1 MFEDFNNLFKRV
13 FSNEETIFFA
23 LLLLVV
29 ISLVFFIGN
38 VLTPFIISIIFAYLL
53 VGLQVRFENFGMSD
67 WLSLTITY
75 GLFILIF
82 GLLFLW
88 LVPLLVQQIQT
99 LVVELPNWFTSLRQ
113 YIAAIPTIYPDLVTS
128 DQIRSILQNLSNQ
141 LSQISQDF
149 LSYSI
154 AGIQNTVSITINLIM
169 LPILVFFLLFD
180 RKSVINSFLALLPKD
195 RPMLSNIWDEMDDQL
210 SNYVRGKTI
219 EIIIVGVVAAI
230 IFSIFGLPYTALL
243 SVMVGFSVLI
253 PFLGAIIATIPVMIV
268 GFFEFGI
275 SFEFWMLF
283 LSYTILQMLDGN
295 VLVPVLFS
303 DAVKLHPFF
312 IILAVFVFG
321 GIFGFWGVFFAIP
334 MATFIKAVWNAWPS
348 STS

>member
-53 VGLQVRFENFGMSD
+53 VGLQVRFENFGMPD

-243 SVMVGFSVLI
+243 SVLSLI
-253 PFLGAIIATIPVMIV
+253 HI
-268 GFFEFGI
+268 
-275 SFEFWMLF
+275 
-283 LSYTILQMLDGN
+283 
-295 VLVPVLFS
+295 
-303 DAVKLHPFF
+303 
-312 IILAVFVFG
+312 
-321 GIFGFWGVFFAIP
+321 
-334 MATFIKAVWNAWPS
+334 
-348 STS
+348 